1 MSYFSP
7 NKSDR
12 SAKPTA
18 AAPEPRIDNTATTTS
33 RPQETVSTIG
43 SGMLITGNIVSTG
56 ALQVFGRVLGD
67 IHAARLVVC
76 EGAQVEG
83 KVLAQEAV
91 IDGTFKGTIHANAV
105 KLQSTAKVD
114 GEIYNKSLSIEQNA
128 QFEGVA
134 RRLDKAIE
142 APSAAQTKAEAPAY
156 AAAPA
161 STYAPAPAQTYAA
174 PANSYPQGM
183 DADIVQLAP
192 SQAYTPANDRPGWTR

>member
-1 MSYFSP
+1 MSYFSQ
-7 NKSDR
+7 NKPDR
-12 SAKPTA
+12 SGKPAA
-18 AAPEPRIDNTATTTS
+18 AAPEPRIENVAPTS
-33 RPQETVSTIG
+33 RAQETVSTIG

-56 ALQVFGRVLGD
+56 ALQVFGRVIGD

-83 KVLAQEAV
+83 KVMAQEAV
-91 IDGTFKGTIHANAV
+91 VDGTFKGTIHANAV

-161 STYAPAPAQTYAA
+161 TAYAPAPAPAYA
-174 PANSYPQGM
+174 PAASYPQGM

-192 SQAYTPANDRPGWTR
+192 SQTYSANTNDRPGWTR

>member
-7 NKSDR
+7 NKPDR

-18 AAPEPRIDNTATTTS
+18 AAPEPRIDNIAATS
-33 RPQETVSTIG
+33 KAQEPVSTIG

-56 ALQVFGRVLGD
+56 AVQVFGRVVGD

-83 KVLAQEAV
+83 KVMAQEAV
-91 IDGTFKGTIHANAV
+91 IDGVFKGTIHANAV

-114 GEIYNKSLSIEQNA
+114 GEVYNKSLSIEQNA

-142 APSAAQTKAEAPAY
+142 APSAAQTKAEASAY

-161 STYAPAPAQTYAA
+161 TAYAPPPTQTYAPA
-174 PANSYPQGM
+174 SGYPQGM

-192 SQAYTPANDRPGWTR
+192 SQTYTPANDRPGWTR

>member
-1 MSYFSP
+1 MSYFSQ
-7 NKSDR
+7 NKPDR
-12 SAKPTA
+12 PSKPA
-18 AAPEPRIDNTATTTS
+18 VAAPEPRIENIAPAGRT
-33 RPQETVSTIG
+33 QETVSTIG

-56 ALQVFGRVLGD
+56 ALQVFGRVIGD
-67 IHAARLVVC
+67 IHAARLVIC
-76 EGAQVEG
+76 EGAHVEG
-83 KVLAQEAV
+83 KVMAQEAV
-91 IDGTFKGTIHANAV
+91 VDGVFKGTIHANAV

-161 STYAPAPAQTYAA
+161 TAYAPAPAQAYA
-174 PANSYPQGM
+174 PAATYPQGM

-192 SQAYTPANDRPGWTR
+192 SQTYSANTNDRPGWTR